1 MTPTALRMDVAIA
14 VVIAAIVLIVSPG
27 TAIDAILALILLIV
41 WGVIALVERR
51 RAGRSPLLRF
61 RRR

>member
-1 MTPTALRMDVAIA
+1 MRADIAIA

-27 TAIDAILALILLIV
+27 TAIDAILVLILLVV
-41 WGVIALVERR
+41 WGVIALVDRR
-51 RAGRSPLLRF
+51 RSGRPPLVRF

>member
-1 MTPTALRMDVAIA
+1 MRIDIAIA

-27 TAIDAILALILLIV
+27 TAIDAILALILLV
-41 WGVIALVERR
+41 AWGVIALIDRR
-51 RAGRSPLLRF
+51 RARHLPMFRF